1 MGAFSDNFYTWLA
14 NEYAAEKATM
24 DASPNGY
31 KHPDGSPCKAK
42 KKENCPYYQK

>member
-42 KKENCPYYQK
+42 KKENC